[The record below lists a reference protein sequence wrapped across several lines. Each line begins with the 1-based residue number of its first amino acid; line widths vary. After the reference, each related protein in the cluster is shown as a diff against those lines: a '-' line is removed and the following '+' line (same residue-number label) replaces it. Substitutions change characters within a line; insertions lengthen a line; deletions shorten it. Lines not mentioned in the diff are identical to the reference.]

1 MSRTIYYFSSVFF
14 VLGLQACEANNPQE
28 EASPV
33 LDAGKEAP
41 PELEKY
47 AGGWYKA
54 LCADEIQGTGTRE
67 GEIVPD
73 FTQMDQ
79 YGEDLRLYDF
89 CDRHVWL
96 VGSAYW

>member
-1 MSRTIYYFSSVFF
+1 MVRTTYFLISAIC
-14 VLGLQACEANNPQE
+14 VLGLQACEANPQE
-28 EASPV
+28 EPSLAV
-33 LDAGKEAP
+33 DAGSEAL

-67 GEIVPD
+67 GDIVQD
-73 FTQMDQ
+73 FMQMDQ
-79 YGEDLRLYDF
+79 FGEDLRLYDF